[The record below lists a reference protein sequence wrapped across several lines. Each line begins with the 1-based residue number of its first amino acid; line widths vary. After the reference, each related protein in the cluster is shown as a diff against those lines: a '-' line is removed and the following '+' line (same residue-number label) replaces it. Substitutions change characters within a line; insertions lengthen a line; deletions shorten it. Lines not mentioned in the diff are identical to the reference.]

1 MHTNPGGGGGDSVGD
16 SAVSPNEDRS
26 NRVHCKHLFIKLQ
39 TILSICLF
47 FLLLS
52 FFLSLCLMAPKT
64 SSGIHVSLANS
75 SEGAQTSNVQAQTVT
90 DYTDREQKADQE
102 QQ

>member
-1 MHTNPGGGGGDSVGD
+1 MHTNPGGGGGGDSVGD

-26 NRVHCKHLFIKLQ
+26 NRVHCKHLLIKLQ
-39 TILSICLF
+39 TILSICLSF
-47 FLLLS
+47 LLS